1 MNTHKD
7 AQTGTTIHVQ
17 MNSHYNTNTTS
28 ETPTDGHIQLQ
39 NTLNIITLED
49 IRPSKLIIPD
59 AVAEV
64 CYCLLGGNLEL
75 GLLVGGV

>member
-1 MNTHKD
+1 MITKLYTSGQEYAQQALHYGQEYAHKD

-39 NTLNIITLED
+39 NTLNINTLED
-49 IRPSKLIIPD
+49 IR
-59 AVAEV
+59 
-64 CYCLLGGNLEL
+64 
-75 GLLVGGV
+75 